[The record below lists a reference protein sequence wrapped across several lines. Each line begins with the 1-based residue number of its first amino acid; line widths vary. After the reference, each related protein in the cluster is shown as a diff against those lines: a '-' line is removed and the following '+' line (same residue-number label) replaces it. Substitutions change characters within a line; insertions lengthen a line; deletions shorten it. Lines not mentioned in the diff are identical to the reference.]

1 MLLYPSKFE
10 PVQTLIITLDERIM
24 PIQFSN
30 ILPIHFYFN
39 LEFLVHDLNAAEKSL
54 SFVIWTQCCPA
65 RFFLYLK
72 LKTLKIDVR
81 FSANLFHFM
90 VRLG

>member
-1 MLLYPSKFE
+1 MLLYSSKFE

-39 LEFLVHDLNAAEKSL
+39 LEFLAHDLNAAEKSL
-54 SFVIWTQCCPA
+54 AFVTWTQC
-65 RFFLYLK
+65 LK
-72 LKTLKIDVR
+72 LSCPI
-81 FSANLFHFM
+81 FSLLEVENP
-90 VRLG
+90 